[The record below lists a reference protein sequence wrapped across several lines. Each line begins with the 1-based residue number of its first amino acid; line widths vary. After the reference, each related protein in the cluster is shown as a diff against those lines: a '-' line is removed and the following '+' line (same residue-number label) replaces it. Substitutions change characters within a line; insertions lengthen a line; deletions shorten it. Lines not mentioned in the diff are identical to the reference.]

1 MSHSS
6 VEVCPNRNRSIET
19 SRSPG
24 GGNIAVQDDISPE
37 ARAASIAR
45 IINGDPVVMN
55 FIKTL
60 QTKSPEER
68 LSFLTEFAR
77 GYPGYRRLES
87 SVMSNRDFKSCY
99 PFTTVGA
106 EAVFTNF
113 LANYSHLLLP
123 SKAEV
128 QSLESQR
135 IKPWN
140 PAR

>member
-1 MSHSS
+1 MSSSKS
-6 VEVCPNRNRSIET
+6 VEVCPNRNVTIGSL
-19 SRSPG
+19 SG
-24 GGNIAVQDDISPE
+24 GGNIQVQDNVSPE
-37 ARAASIAR
+37 VRVAAIASI
-45 IINGDPVVMN
+45 INADPVVMN

-60 QTKSPEER
+60 QTKSPEDR
-68 LSFLTEFAR
+68 LSFITQFAQ

-113 LANYSHLLLP
+113 LVNYSHLLLP
-123 SKAEV
+123 SKEQV
-128 QSLESQR
+128 QSLESQG
-135 IKPWN
+135 IKAWK